1 MAGIFFL
8 EDWKRYPRAIVDDRT
23 VNKTFIELADK
34 YNQMGLKNYFFHLA
48 LLQPELQGVDP
59 YDPNLSVELMAKI
72 GLECRYNPWY
82 FYREVFRLPTQG
94 GDEPDPLRAN
104 RGNIGAYWCYY
115 NHIDTGLTQPR
126 QTGKSVGA
134 DGINTHVT
142 QIAGRNATFT
152 LFTKDHELRSKNVQR
167 LKDMRDN
174 LPFYLNPYIKNQDT
188 NNPFGISVTAHS
200 NKVLTGVAQA
210 AESAALNAGRGMT
223 SESNQIDEGPFCK
236 NINITIPAFLSSANA
251 ARENADRHGSF
262 YGNIFTTTAGKL
274 DTTEGK
280 YMYDLFKGGMD
291 FDELKLYDLKN
302 QAEARA
308 MVANKSKKKP
318 LVYICLSHRQLGY
331 SDEWLYTK
339 MLESNSTGDEADRD
353 YMNRWTTG
361 SLKSPLSQKHLEAI
375 KDSKRNASYVQITD
389 RLYTISWYIPE
400 HEIEQRLKNGKFVLG
415 NDMSEAV
422 GKDAITL
429 YLNDAQTL
437 ETIFTVELCETN
449 VYTFIDWF
457 TQHIMV
463 KYENIILVPERK
475 MVGVVLIDTLIVK
488 LIALNINPFK
498 RIYNTI
504 VEDGL
509 HNTDEEFRFI
519 HREPVTWPSYVADKY
534 KNKFGYGTAGSGRHK
549 RDNLYVE
556 TLTRAVDLVATR
568 MYDDTLCT
576 EIAHLVVKNN
586 RIDHAAGGHDDMVI
600 AFLLANW
607 FLLHSKNLD
616 FYGIYKPASMARGL
630 TEKIAEE
637 KAPVG
642 WAKLEADKNQ
652 QMIGRIKELIAKLED
667 EEDIIRVEAY
677 EAQIR
682 VLSRRVVS
690 DTLES
695 RTINDFISNAREAR
709 ERKLAERRDNRSNQS
724 YDY

>member
-8 EDWKRYPRAIVDDRT
+8 EDWKKYPRAIVDDKT
-23 VNKTFIELADK
+23 KNKTFIELADK
-34 YNQMGLKNYFFHLA
+34 YHQMGLKNYFFHLA

-59 YDPNLSVELMAKI
+59 FDPNLTVEQMAKI

-94 GDEPDPLRAN
+94 GEEPDPLRAN

-134 DGINTHVT
+134 DGINTHVS
-142 QIAGRNATFT
+142 QVAGRNATFT
-152 LFTKDHELRSKNVQR
+152 LFTKDHELRSKNIQR
-167 LKDMRDN
+167 LKDMRDY
-174 LPFYLNPYIKNQDT
+174 LPHYLNPYMKNQDT

-236 NINITIPAFLSSANA
+236 NINVTIPAFLSSANA
-251 ARENADRHGSF
+251 ARENAERHGSF
-262 YGNIFTTTAGKL
+262 FGNIFTTTAGKL
-274 DTTEGK
+274 DTVEGK
-280 YMYDLFKGGMD
+280 YMYDLFKGGMS
-291 FDELKLYDLKN
+291 FDELKLFDLRN
-302 QAEARA
+302 QQEARK
-308 MVANKSKKKP
+308 MVERSSKKKP

-331 SDEWLYTK
+331 TDEWLYTK
-339 MLESNSTGDEADRD
+339 MLESNSVGDEADRD

-361 SLKSPLSQKHLEAI
+361 SLKSPLSQKHLEAV
-375 KDSKRNASYVQITD
+375 KNSKRNADHVEITD
-389 RLYTISWYIPE
+389 RMYAINWYIPE
-400 HEIEQRLKNGKFVLG
+400 HKRDERLKNGKFVLG
-415 NDMSEAV
+415 NDMSEAI

-429 YLNDAQTL
+429 YLNDSQTL
-437 ETIFTVELCETN
+437 ETIFTVKICESN
-449 VYTFIDWF
+449 IYTFIDWF
-457 TQHIMV
+457 VLNIMI

-488 LIALNINPFK
+488 LIAMNINPFK

-504 VEDGL
+504 IEDGL
-509 HNTDEEFRFI
+509 HNTEEEFRFI

-534 KNKFGYGTAGSGRHK
+534 KSKFGYGTAGSGRHK

-556 TLTRAVDLVATR
+556 TLTRAVDLCATKI
-568 MYDDTLCT
+568 YDDDLCT
-576 EIAHLVVKNN
+576 EIAHLVVKNS
-586 RIDHAAGGHDDMVI
+586 RIDHAASGHDDMVI

-616 FYGIYKPASMARGL
+616 FYGIYKPASLARGL
-630 TEKIAEE
+630 NERIAEE
-637 KAPVG
+637 AAPVG
-642 WAKLEADKNQ
+642 WAKLQQDKNQ
-652 QMIGRIKELIAKLED
+652 ETINRIKDLIARLEN
-667 EEDIIRVEAY
+667 EESDLRVDAY
-677 EAQIR
+677 ESQIR
-682 VLSRRVVS
+682 ILSRRVVS
-690 DTLES
+690 DALES
-695 RTINDFISNAREAR
+695 RTIDDFIKSAREAR
-709 ERKLAERRDNRSNQS
+709 DRKLAERREVRSTQS